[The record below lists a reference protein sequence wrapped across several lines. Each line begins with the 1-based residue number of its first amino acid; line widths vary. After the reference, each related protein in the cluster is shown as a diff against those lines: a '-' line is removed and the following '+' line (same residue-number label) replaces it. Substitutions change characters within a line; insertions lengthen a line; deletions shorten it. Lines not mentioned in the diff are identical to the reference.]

1 LRQGEYVRKVLS
13 MMALLASVSS
23 ANAGPKEEAYRVVEN
38 WGKAFTEADVDG
50 IAKLYAPD
58 ALMLGT
64 SGKIVLTKPE
74 QIRDYFNVALNTGRP
89 RTAKLVSSE
98 ALVIDDATVVIAGFD
113 AITSVKDGQ
122 PVVGMGRVT
131 FVVAK
136 REANWM
142 IVHLHRSPLPAT

>member
-1 LRQGEYVRKVLS
+1 

-23 ANAGPKEEAYRVVEN
+23 ANAGPKEEAYRVIEN

-58 ALMLGT
+58 ALMIGT

-142 IVHLHRSPLPAT
+142 IVHLHRSPLPPT